1 MKDKLKQKIM
11 AFAIFISFVSVLI
24 LALALVGA
32 FSIAFVLI

>member
-1 MKDKLKQKIM
+1 M

-24 LALALVGA
+24 LALTLVGV